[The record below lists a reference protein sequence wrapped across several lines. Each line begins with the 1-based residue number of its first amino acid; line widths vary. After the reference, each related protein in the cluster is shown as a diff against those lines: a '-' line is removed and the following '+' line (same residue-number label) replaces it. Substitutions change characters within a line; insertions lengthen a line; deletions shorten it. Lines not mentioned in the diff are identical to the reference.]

1 MAGDLDE
8 AQRASGSEALGSPPM
23 SPPSNPPSRR
33 DFILKASVTLAAAEA
48 AGGLPAMA
56 APIASRSI
64 AQAPDENAAPA
75 GSVSPEV
82 IEAAERLAGIEFTP
96 AERAQIA
103 ATIAEQLSWF
113 ETRSSQGPLPNA
125 LAPATV
131 FRAMP
136 SGAKLVFRT
145 ADGDVSGYVDGDP
158 GPLPAKEIDLA
169 FAPVSRLSA
178 WIRRGALKSRRLTE
192 LCLRRLERADREL
205 KCVVTLCTERAL
217 AEADR
222 ADAEIAAGRWRGP
235 LHGIPWGAKDIL
247 DTAAIRTTWGA
258 EPYRERIP
266 SEDAVVVQRLA
277 DAGAVLCAKLSVGA
291 LAYGDIWF
299 GGRTNAPFDPT
310 LGSSGSSAG
319 SAAAVAAGLVTF
331 AIGTETL
338 GSIVSPC
345 TRCGATGLRP
355 TFGRVARTGCMSLCW
370 SMDKIGPI
378 ARTVADTALV
388 LAAIQGFDSSDPS
401 SVSAPMRF
409 DPAADAK
416 GLQVGYD
423 PKWFEGRGA
432 SLRPVLAALE
442 ESGASLVEISL
453 PAFGSD
459 VLLVPLHAEAAAAFE
474 DLTRDGR
481 DDTLAWQAPEAWP
494 NTFRRTWFIPA
505 VELVQADRFRR
516 EAMRRFDALFESIDA
531 IVSPPFAGEI
541 LVVSNSTGHPAL
553 VQRVGFDDRGR
564 PLSATFTGRLFD
576 EGTLV
581 RLGRAVESKLGV
593 WDVRPEAFAG

>member
-1 MAGDLDE
+1 
-8 AQRASGSEALGSPPM
+8 M
-23 SPPSNPPSRR
+23 SAPKNPPSRR
-33 DFILKASVTLAAAEA
+33 EFVLKACATLAAAEA

-56 APIASRSI
+56 APIATRSI
-64 AQAPDENAAPA
+64 ARTQSENAAPS
-75 GSVSPEV
+75 GDVSPEA

-96 AERAQIA
+96 AEREQIA

-113 ETRSSQGPLPNA
+113 EMRTAHGPLPNA

-131 FRAMP
+131 FHAMP
-136 SGAKLVFRT
+136 PGTRPVLRT
-145 ADGDVSGYVDGDP
+145 AAGDVAGYVDADP

-169 FAPVSRLSA
+169 FAPVSRLA
-178 WIRRGALKSRRLTE
+178 GWIRRGSLKSRRLAE
-192 LCLRRLERADREL
+192 LCLRRLERADRDL
-205 KCVVTLCTERAL
+205 KCVITLCTDRAL

-222 ADAEIAAGRWRGP
+222 ADAELAAGRWRGP

-247 DTAAIRTTWGA
+247 DTASIRTTWGA
-258 EPYRERIP
+258 EPYRDRVPER
-266 SEDAVVVQRLA
+266 DAVVVARLA
-277 DAGAVLCAKLSVGA
+277 EAGAVLCAKLSVGA

-299 GGRTNAPFDPT
+299 GGRTNSPFVPGQ
-310 LGSSGSSAG
+310 GSSGSSAG
-319 SAAAVAAGLVTF
+319 SAAAVAAGLVPF

-345 TRCGATGLRP
+345 VRCGATGLRP

-378 ARTVADTALV
+378 ARTVSDTALV
-388 LAAIQGFDSSDPS
+388 LAAINGPDVGDPS

-423 PKWFEGRGA
+423 PRWFEGPGEA
-432 SLRPVLAALE
+432 LRPVLAALE
-442 ESGASLVEISL
+442 DAGAALVEIEL
-453 PAFGSD
+453 PPFHSD

-494 NTFRRTWFIPA
+494 NTFRRSWFIPA
-505 VELVQADRFRR
+505 IELVQADRFRR
-516 EAMRRFDALFESIDA
+516 EAMRRFEALFESIDA
-531 IVSPPFAGEI
+531 IVSPPYAGEI

-564 PLSATFTGRLFD
+564 PIAATFTGRLFD

-581 RLGRAVESKLGV
+581 RLGRAVESRLAV
-593 WDVRPEAFAG
+593 WDVRPESFAG

>member
-1 MAGDLDE
+1 
-8 AQRASGSEALGSPPM
+8 M
-23 SPPSNPPSRR
+23 SISNDPPSRR
-33 DFILKASVTLAAAEA
+33 DLILRAFATLAAAEA
-48 AGGLPAMA
+48 AGGLPALASPLATSAGQDADPTAASGAIPPGVVEMA
-56 APIASRSI
+56 
-64 AQAPDENAAPA
+64 EK
-75 GSVSPEV
+75 
-82 IEAAERLAGIEFTP
+82 LAGIEFTP
-96 AERAQIA
+96 AEREQIA
-103 ATIAEQLSWF
+103 STIAEQLSWF
-113 ETRSSQGPLPNA
+113 ASRASQGPLPNA

-131 FRAMP
+131 FHALP
-136 SGAKLVFRT
+136 PGARPTFRT
-145 ADGDVSGYVDGDP
+145 AAGDVAGYVEADP

-169 FAPVSRLSA
+169 FAPVTRLSG

-192 LCLRRLERADREL
+192 LCLRRLERADRDL
-205 KCVVTLCTERAL
+205 KCVITLCANRAL

-247 DTAAIRTTWGA
+247 DTAGIPTTWGA
-258 EPYRERIP
+258 EPYRQRVPEQ
-266 SEDAVVVQRLA
+266 DAVVVKRLT

-299 GGRTNAPFDPT
+299 GGRTNAPFDT
-310 LGSSGSSAG
+310 RLGSSGSSAG
-319 SAAAVAAGLVTF
+319 SASAVAAGLVPF

-388 LAAIQGFDSSDPS
+388 MAAIDGPDAGDPS
-401 SVSAPMRF
+401 SVSAPKRF
-409 DPAADAK
+409 DPEADAT

-423 PKWFEGRGA
+423 PRWFEGRNE
-432 SLRPVLAALE
+432 PLAAVLGALRDA
-442 ESGASLVEISL
+442 GASLVELEL
-453 PAFGSD
+453 PDFQSD

-481 DDTLAWQAPEAWP
+481 DDTLSWQAPEAWP
-494 NTFRRTWFIPA
+494 NTFRRSWFIPA
-505 VELVQADRFRR
+505 IELVQADRFRR
-516 EAMRRFDALFESIDA
+516 ETMRRFDAIFDSIDA
-531 IVSPPFAGEI
+531 IVSPPYAGEI

-581 RLGRAVESKLGV
+581 RLGRAVESRLGV
-593 WDVRPEAFAG
+593 WDVRPESFAG

>member
-1 MAGDLDE
+1 MT
-8 AQRASGSEALGSPPM
+8 SS
-23 SPPSNPPSRR
+23 SNPPTRR
-33 DFILKASVTLAAAEA
+33 DFILKASATLAAAEA
-48 AGGLPAMA
+48 AGGWPAMA
-56 APIASRSI
+56 APLASTNQ
-64 AQAPDENAAPA
+64 QAGESDAADRTLPP
-75 GSVSPEV
+75 GV
-82 IEAAERLAGIEFTP
+82 IEMAERLAGIEFTP
-96 AERAQIA
+96 AEREQIA

-113 ETRSSQGPLPNA
+113 ETRTSQGPLPNA

-131 FRAMP
+131 FHAMP
-136 SGAKLVFRT
+136 PGSRPIFRT
-145 ADGDVSGYVDGDP
+145 AAGDVAGYVDADP

-169 FAPVSRLSA
+169 FAPVTRLA
-178 WIRRGALKSRRLTE
+178 GWIRRGALKSRRLTE

-205 KCVVTLCTERAL
+205 KCVITLCADRAL

-247 DTAAIRTTWGA
+247 DTAGIPTTWGA
-258 EPYRERIP
+258 EPYRDRVPEQ
-266 SEDAVVVQRLA
+266 DAVVVARLA

-299 GGRTNAPFDPT
+299 GGRTNAPFDT
-310 LGSSGSSAG
+310 RLGSSGSSAG
-319 SAAAVAAGLVTF
+319 SASAVAAGLVPF

-355 TFGRVARTGCMSLCW
+355 TFGRVARTGCMALCW

-388 LAAIQGFDSSDPS
+388 LAAIDGADPGDPS

-409 DPAADAK
+409 DPQANAK

-423 PKWFEGRGA
+423 PTWFEGRNEP
-432 SLRPVLAALE
+432 LRAVLAALRDE
-442 ESGASLVEISL
+442 GVSLVELQL
-453 PAFGSD
+453 PAFDSD

-474 DLTRDGR
+474 DLTRDGH
-481 DDTLAWQAPEAWP
+481 DDTLSWQAPEAWP
-494 NTFRRTWFIPA
+494 NTFRRSWFIPA
-505 VELVQADRFRR
+505 IELVQADRFRR
-516 EAMRRFDALFESIDA
+516 EAMRRFDAIFDSIDA
-531 IVSPPFAGEI
+531 IVSPPYAGEI
-541 LVVSNSTGHPAL
+541 LTVSNSTGHPAL
-553 VQRVGFDDRGR
+553 VQRVGFDERGR
-564 PLSATFTGRLFD
+564 PRSATFTGRLFD

-581 RLGRAVESKLGV
+581 RLGRAVESRLGV
-593 WDVRPEAFAG
+593 WDVRPEMFAG